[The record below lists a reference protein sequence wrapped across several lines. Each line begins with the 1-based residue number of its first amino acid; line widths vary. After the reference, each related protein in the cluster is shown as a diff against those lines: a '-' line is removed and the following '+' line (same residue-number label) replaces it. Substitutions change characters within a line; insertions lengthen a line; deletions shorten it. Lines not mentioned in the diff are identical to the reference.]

1 MAGSRSP
8 FSRELS
14 PGSWLSYKLAFVAP
28 RVLCVGRHRYLS
40 EHVARVFGGFGFVC
54 CIAVGLREATTVGGT
69 VDAILCDYDLLEPL
83 TEEEWHAT
91 PLLAIDRL
99 IVYSLNRRFDE
110 VPPLAIRG
118 AIRFLYLPL
127 TTRELALQTIG

>member
-1 MAGSRSP
+1 MDTCA
-8 FSRELS
+8 
-14 PGSWLSYKLAFVAP
+14 
-28 RVLCVGRHRYLS
+28 
-40 EHVARVFGGFGFVC
+40 
-54 CIAVGLREATTVGGT
+54 AVGLHEAASFARTF
-69 VDAILCDYDLLEPL
+69 DATLCDCDLLEPL
-83 TEEEWHAT
+83 TEEEWHAM
-91 PLLAIDRL
+91 PCLSIDRL